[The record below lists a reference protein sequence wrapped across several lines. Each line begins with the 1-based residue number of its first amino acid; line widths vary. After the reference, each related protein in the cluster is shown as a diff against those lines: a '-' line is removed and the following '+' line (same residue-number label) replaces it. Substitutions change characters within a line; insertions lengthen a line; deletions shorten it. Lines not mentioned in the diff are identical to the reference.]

1 MQFHWRSFNC
11 FNCHLQQSKIVFPK
25 HSESVAESLAQP
37 AHGFAVMM
45 ITILLVVCAAYE
57 ETVEAVCSELYRNA
71 IGWLYRNVSLS
82 SSDLWKFLWV
92 YAAASLIFQFRRVH
106 DGDFVSTTKDNRDRG
121 VFFAWSVSLQSFY
134 IEEGIGTWLH
144 LGREASMKVMG
155 AFTPVSIDGRF
166 HKSYGS
172 VPSLV

>member
-1 MQFHWRSFNC
+1 LY
-11 FNCHLQQSKIVFPK
+11 NCHLQQSKIVFPK

-82 SSDLWKFLWV
+82 FSDL
-92 YAAASLIFQFRRVH
+92 
-106 DGDFVSTTKDNRDRG
+106 
-121 VFFAWSVSLQSFY
+121 
-134 IEEGIGTWLH
+134 
-144 LGREASMKVMG
+144 
-155 AFTPVSIDGRF
+155 
-166 HKSYGS
+166 
-172 VPSLV
+172 